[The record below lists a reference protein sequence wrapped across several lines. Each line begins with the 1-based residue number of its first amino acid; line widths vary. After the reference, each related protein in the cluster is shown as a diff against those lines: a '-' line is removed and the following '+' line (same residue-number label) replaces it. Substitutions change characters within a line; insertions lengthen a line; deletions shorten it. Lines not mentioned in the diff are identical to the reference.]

1 MKKVI
6 YLTLIQIFTLSS
18 YATVKIPASVFL
30 KKLFTKKESLFFEI
44 EINEESDQELM
55 FFLKP
60 YYKRIGELGVELN
73 DKGRCRYHT
82 RKNLLKHNNQNDWD
96 CFFTLRGMLRD
107 TKYCLPH
114 PDDIFENDI
123 AEDFEKK
130 RIKGRIRYVGVAPL
144 PYRYLIENK
153 DDKMHL
159 TLNVY
164 YKNWDSLK
172 ETQKETI
179 KKSFQGAQNYWN
191 KNSPDPKRFSFEF
204 NALEKRENADFIVNA
219 VAKSTRGPYLKEH
232 NINWHPLVFAHEF
245 GHMMG
250 LDDEYDQIF
259 ATLFKKRRCTSESLM
274 CSTMYNHFPKY
285 YWYKIYRRAFCQ

>member
-1 MKKVI
+1 LKKITYFV
-6 YLTLIQIFTLSS
+6 LLNVFTISS
-18 YATVKIPASVFL
+18 FATVKIPASVFL
-30 KKLFTKKESLFFEI
+30 KKLFSKKESLFFDI
-44 EINEESDQELM
+44 EINDKSDQEVL

-82 RKNLLKHNNQNDWD
+82 RKKLLKYNNQNDWD
-96 CFFTLRGMLRD
+96 CFFALRGMLRD
-107 TKYCLPH
+107 TRYCLPH
-114 PDDIFENDI
+114 PDDIFKNDLYGSF
-123 AEDFEKK
+123 DKK
-130 RIKGRIRYVGVAPL
+130 RIKGRVRYVGVAPL
-144 PYRYLIENK
+144 PYRYLIENI
-153 DDKMHL
+153 DNKMHL

-164 YKNWDSLK
+164 YKNWDSLTDSHK
-172 ETQKETI
+172 NTLKR
-179 KKSFQGAQNYWN
+179 SFQTAEYYWN
-191 KNSPDPKRFSFEF
+191 KSSPDNKRFSLEF
-204 NALEKRENADFIVNA
+204 NVLESREGADFIVKA

-274 CSTMYNHFPKY
+274 CSSANNHFPKY
-285 YWYKIYRRAFCQ
+285 YWYKIYRRAFCS